1 MGLPGID
8 VGIYTAVESSN
19 RSQAN
24 GVQVHSCGNL
34 LPHSVVI
41 NIFHQLFC
49 LSLTLFFLRFYL
61 FIFRER
67 GKEEKREGEK
77 RQCVVASCVPPAGDL
92 ACNPGMCPNWELKQ
106 QPCG

>member
-1 MGLPGID
+1 MQVNERSQGQIQAQNSFGGLDCWNILVGLPGID

-49 LSLTLFFLRFYL
+49 LSLTLFFFKIL
-61 FIFRER
+61 FIYF
-67 GKEEKREGEK
+67 
-77 RQCVVASCVPPAGDL
+77 
-92 ACNPGMCPNWELKQ
+92 
-106 QPCG
+106 